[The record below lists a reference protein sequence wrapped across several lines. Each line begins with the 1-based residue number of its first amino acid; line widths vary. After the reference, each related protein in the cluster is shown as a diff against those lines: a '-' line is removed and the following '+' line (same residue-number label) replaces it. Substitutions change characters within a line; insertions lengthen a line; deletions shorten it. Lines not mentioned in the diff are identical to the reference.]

1 VNACPLQSVDPNK
14 LILSTLHC
22 EIGQINK
29 FNADADKWVLHCVEK
44 LEPEQQVIRAE
55 LVEAMKSLEE
65 TKEFGKQI
73 QIECREVKGKQKR
86 LNSHVKSLPKRELW
100 VIEHK
105 RRAMEH
111 KRELTEHAESLE
123 AAREDAEDDVKEAK
137 ARKDVGSK
145 AY

>member
-1 VNACPLQSVDPNK
+1 M
-14 LILSTLHC
+14 LSTLHC